1 MGRAEVIADIE
12 MVLTEAVG
20 SKRAYL
26 YLLDTISK
34 FHKYNLNQQA
44 SLSMYALPTYTA
56 VADERIWTQGF
67 KTRIKQDAR
76 VIEILDDNSPDGIKS
91 VYDVSDTELS
101 EDRQANLLWR
111 FDPAQHKD
119 VFRGIADEDM
129 TAVDNILQVCWQV
142 ENALTKKDVS
152 SEESQ
157 LLSESIGYVL
167 LKRLGFERE
176 AELLAEQIISDEL
189 IKKATISL
197 EEVSNISRE
206 ILNGVQ
212 EYIQRGKGR
221 GEDFPLKDAMER
233 VQEIIS
239 LHVVQTSKEENREN
253 VISMAPVEAEGKT
266 ATIKTAVSEEAAVA
280 LESPDVTTETDTN
293 VSVEAKE
300 IDLFLSKEQKQE
312 DTPAIEISE
321 TEGVTAT
328 DEAGILAEAPVK
340 NQAGDGMSFPEENKE
355 PKFHGGKKGEAFQ
368 RNVAAIRVL
377 KMLEKEH
384 RPIGDESEKAALLS
398 YTGFGNLPEVFDE
411 KNESWQA
418 ERDLLKSLLTNE
430 EYTAARSSVLSAF
443 YTDADIVSAI
453 YNGISRMGFEKGNI
467 LEPSCGVG
475 NFFSYM
481 PESMRN
487 TSHLVGVELD
497 PLSGRIAQQLYPD
510 ANIAIQGFE
519 TTSFPDGA
527 FDLSITNVPFEN
539 YKIRGRSVHDYFLL
553 KMAQQT
559 RPGGLM
565 VAITS
570 RYSMDKRDSSV
581 REELARQADLVKAIR
596 LPNTAFHEA
605 GAEATTDILVFQ
617 RREQDLKYSDPLP
630 FWVNTVHFEEDSPIN
645 VNPYFI
651 QHPEDVIGT
660 LEKKSTAY
668 GFDLT
673 CKPKDDVKN
682 TQEIAAEIVK
692 AMSSAHLAY
701 TPLEDTLPIPVQRQD
716 ENTPVYSFFITEKG
730 NVHFRGADP
739 TDVKTLADLSIN
751 EKDTAQLIQLI
762 RIRDLT
768 RDVIRFQQSTED
780 DHGLNVLQERLKNA
794 YKDYVESYGDLHV
807 KKVKQLFEEDCSY
820 PLLLSLEMTD
830 EKGKVVETSDIFEKR
845 TIRPHIPPSHVDTA
859 QDALVVSMTEYG
871 KVDLGYMEKL
881 TGMNK
886 EMLVSELEYTDLFWD
901 EPANAYLPADEYLSG
916 DIREKMEWLDN
927 RRELT
932 KAQRDR
938 AVWEA
943 LIPTMPEK
951 DVYVPKNEIEK
962 RILDNST
969 VTYFSNEAKSYIK
982 KVQDWDFCFAFLDRA
997 DASSYYWLS
1006 DQVFSNPLFCIEAG
1020 LRYGTNFDET
1030 PGVRLLAE
1038 IVDAL
1043 HIKKVKPGDGAGHFS
1058 VLEFLHDGTDIQYP
1072 QKRVCIQYLRQL
1084 LKDYDGTN
1092 SEEIVERAKEE
1103 WPAVWQEWENKFQT
1117 TVKENALT
1125 GLSQMNHELERI
1137 EKNFAALKSVC
1148 PKDLDAQDIS
1158 VRLGAPW
1165 IPASD
1170 IKAFMEDTFGD
1181 SVTVEYSDVNHGQ
1194 WKLNFSRLYGLS
1206 NFNEKAKEYSTPSFD
1221 AAALLEKILNLQP
1234 AIVKDKVIIDGT
1246 EKEVVN
1252 QEKTVLAQQK
1262 QEMIKEAFLNWVWKD
1277 EERKKRLIKYYNRHF
1292 NNIRPREFD
1301 GSHLVFPGMNP
1312 EIQLRAHQKDA
1323 IAHTLFGGNTLL
1335 AHCVGAGKTFEMVAS
1350 VMESKRLGI
1359 SNKAMLVVPG
1369 HLTEQMG
1376 AEFMRLYPTA
1386 NILVAT
1392 KKDFE
1397 KSRRK
1402 EFCAKIATHNWDAVI
1417 LGFTQFEK
1425 IAMSKEYLE
1434 EFTKNELS
1442 RLETEIELASEK
1454 DGKSF
1459 TVRQM
1464 ERLRKTLQGKLE
1476 AIQNTKPKD
1485 DVIDFEDLGIDRLYV
1500 DEAHNFKNLGVI
1512 TKLLR
1517 MPGIS
1522 STSAQKSVDF
1532 YQKVQYINNKTNCKG
1547 VVFAT
1552 GTAISNSMTELYT
1565 MQQYLQPDRLES
1577 EGIRHFDTW
1586 ATTFGEIANVQ
1597 ELNPEGK
1604 GIRLRQ
1610 RFSKFTNL
1618 PELMSM
1624 VKEFADIKTQD
1635 MLNLPTPNVKYHVE
1649 SVPASPEQKAMV
1661 DELAD
1666 RAIAIRN
1673 KTADPSSPKNNML
1686 SVTTEG
1692 RKLALDQ
1699 RILNPELPDYP
1710 DSKVNRCIANVFR
1723 IWEESQKNK
1732 GTQLIFSDFSTP
1744 DDKKFNVY
1752 DDIKEKLIAKGVPAD
1767 EIAFIHDANNE
1778 KQKEELFAKVRSG
1791 KVRILLGSTSKL
1803 GTGTNVQDK
1812 LVASHDL
1819 DVPWKPSD
1827 LEQRKGRIARQGN
1840 ENSDVEVYRYV
1851 TEGTFDSY
1859 MWQILENKQ
1868 RFISQILTSKAPAR
1882 VTEDVDEL
1890 VLSCAEV
1897 KAIAT
1902 GSPLIREKMELD
1914 VEVERLKIARKG
1926 FMAEQEARK
1935 RFIEIIG
1942 PKRIANYEKD
1952 KAHAEDDSKT
1962 IKSFI
1967 PDKQGTLIVLGGKTF
1982 TDEKEAGKA
1991 IVEAIRSGYGAELTG
2006 SYKGMKFLLSPGFDW
2021 KMQLIGKMCYSADVH
2036 MGNYAENMKRLFD
2049 IEKKIFA
2056 YPEMMNTEIQNI
2068 RKQMDEA
2075 RELSTHGFSKED
2087 IYQQKILRLQ
2097 ELDVLLNEENNHD
2110 ISVVSKEEERRKT
2123 NLSSF
2128 LKGDDELKARYA
2140 EIVLNHLSTDEI
2152 WTEDKEQ
2159 KVAETCLRAG
2169 FTSENISEVL
2179 SKISPKVYDVATV
2192 EHIVSAAKEAIE
2204 VSREISACR

>member
-176 AELLAEQIISDEL
+176 AELLAKQIISDEL

-239 LHVVQTSKEENREN
+239 LHVQTSKEENREN

-280 LESPDVTTETDTN
+280 LESPDVTAETDTN

-418 ERDLLKSLLTNE
+418 GRDLLKSLLTNE

-830 EKGKVVETSDIFEKR
+830 EKGKVVGTSDIFEKR

-859 QDALVVSMTEYG
+859 QDALIVSMTEYG

-881 TGMNK
+881 TGIDK
-886 EMLVSELEYTDLFWD
+886 ETLVSELEYTDLFWD
-901 EPANAYLPADEYLSG
+901 ERANAYLPADEYLSG

-927 RRELT
+927 RRES
-932 KAQRDR
+932 A
-938 AVWEA
+938 
-943 LIPTMPEK
+943 
-951 DVYVPKNEIEK
+951 
-962 RILDNST
+962 
-969 VTYFSNEAKSYIK
+969 
-982 KVQDWDFCFAFLDRA
+982 
-997 DASSYYWLS
+997 
-1006 DQVFSNPLFCIEAG
+1006 
-1020 LRYGTNFDET
+1020 
-1030 PGVRLLAE
+1030 
-1038 IVDAL
+1038 
-1043 HIKKVKPGDGAGHFS
+1043 
-1058 VLEFLHDGTDIQYP
+1058 TD
-1072 QKRVCIQYLRQL
+1072 
-1084 LKDYDGTN
+1084 
-1092 SEEIVERAKEE
+1092 
-1103 WPAVWQEWENKFQT
+1103 
-1117 TVKENALT
+1117 
-1125 GLSQMNHELERI
+1125 HELERI
-1137 EKNFAALKSVC
+1137 EKNLTALKSVC

-1158 VRLGAPW
+1158 VRLGVPW

-1170 IKAFMEDTFGD
+1170 IKAFMKDTFGD

-1206 NFNEKAKEYSTPSFD
+1206 VLNEKAKEYSTPSFD

-1262 QEMIKEAFLNWVWKD
+1262 QEMIKEAFSNWVWKD

-1312 EIQLRAHQKDA
+1312 EIQLRAYQKDA

-1610 RFSKFTNL
+1610 RFSKFSNL

-1649 SVPASPEQKAMV
+1649 SVPASQEQKAMV

-1673 KTADPSSPKNNML
+1673 KTADPSSPQNNML

-1710 DSKVNRCIANVFR
+1710 GSKVNRCIANVFR

-1868 RFISQILTSKAPAR
+1868 RFISQILTSKTPAR
-1882 VTEDVDEL
+1882 VTEDADEL

-1914 VEVERLKIARKG
+1914 VEVERLKIARKA

-1935 RFIEIIG
+1935 QFIEISG

-1967 PDKQGTLIVLGGKTF
+1967 PDKQGTLIILGGKTF

-2036 MGNYAENMKRLFD
+2036 MGNYAENIKRLFD
-2049 IEKKIFA
+2049 IEKKILA

-2179 SKISPKVYDVATV
+2179 SKISPKVYDAATV
-2192 EHIVSAAKEAIE
+2192 EHIVSAAKQVIE
-2204 VSREISACR
+2204 GEISACL